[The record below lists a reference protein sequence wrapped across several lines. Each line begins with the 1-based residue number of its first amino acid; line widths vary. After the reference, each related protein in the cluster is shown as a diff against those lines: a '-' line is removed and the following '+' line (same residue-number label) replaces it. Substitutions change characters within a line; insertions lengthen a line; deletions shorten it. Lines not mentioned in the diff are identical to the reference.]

1 MKIRH
6 KYDMIFLTLG
16 WSVLQPLIDF
26 WDSKSQKGGSTMRTK
41 FQTAMAWLKAIG
53 VAMTIAADAGQR
65 IASAVDAA
73 SKAST

>member
-1 MKIRH
+1 
-6 KYDMIFLTLG
+6 
-16 WSVLQPLIDF
+16 
-26 WDSKSQKGGSTMRTK
+26 MRTK
-41 FQTAMAWLKAIG
+41 FQTVMAWLKAIG